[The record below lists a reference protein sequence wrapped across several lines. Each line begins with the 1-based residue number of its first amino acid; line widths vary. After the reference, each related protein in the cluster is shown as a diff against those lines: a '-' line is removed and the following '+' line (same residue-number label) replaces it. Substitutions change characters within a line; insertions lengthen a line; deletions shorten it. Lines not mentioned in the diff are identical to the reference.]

1 MTKNVKQN
9 TLSADNLRHA
19 EYYGMQETFDS
30 LYQRSKNGEKF
41 TNLMDDILNRDN
53 ILLAYRN
60 LKSNKGSETPGT
72 DGVTI
77 SDIGKMNPEEVVEK
91 VRFILIGSEHGYRP
105 KPVRRKDI
113 PKPNGKTRPLGIP
126 CMWDR
131 LIQQSIKQIL
141 EPICEAKFSDN
152 SYGFRPNRSV
162 EHAISSC
169 YRMMQRD
176 KMTYVIEFDIEGFFD
191 NVNHSKLVK
200 QIWALGIQD
209 KTLIYIL
216 RKMLTAEIK
225 MPDGKIIKPN
235 KGTPQGGIISP
246 LLANIVLNELDR
258 WIESQWQEHPLVL
271 KFSHDRTTEGKSF
284 DRGSGYR
291 SARNTNLKEMH
302 IVRYAD
308 DFRIFCK
315 TEDDAKRTMIA
326 TTQWIQ
332 ERLKLNVSKEKTRLI
347 NLKKENME
355 FLGFKMKLR
364 KKRKTLTVVSHMSDK
379 AYEHA
384 LNALKAQAKNIGH
397 PRKGKD
403 EFQEVQLYNAMVLGI
418 QNYYSI
424 ATDINLDASKL
435 QRAVM
440 TVLTNSLGSNRGVR
454 MSKEGG
460 ELTDFEKKTFGKSE
474 MLRYTKATKQPIYPI
489 GYTQTRHPMAKKTT
503 TCSYTPEG
511 REGLHDNL
519 RINQNVLIALM
530 KSSDRHQSLEFND
543 NKLSKFSAQ
552 FGKCAI
558 TGKEFQVV
566 SDIHCH
572 HKLPKHLGGSDK
584 YENLILV
591 LEPVHK
597 LIHATV
603 EETINKY
610 LDMLNLNKE
619 QLTKLNELRVMAKNQ
634 PIET

>member
-1 MTKNVKQN
+1 MTKNVKKN

-19 EYYGMQETFDS
+19 EYYGMQEIFDS
-30 LYQRSKNGEKF
+30 LYQKSKNGEKF
-41 TNLMDDILNRDN
+41 TNLMDDILSRDN

-60 LKSNKGSETPGT
+60 LKNNKGSKTPGT

-77 SDIGKMNPEEVVEK
+77 GDIGKMNPEEVVEK
-91 VRFILIGSEHGYRP
+91 VRFILTGSKHGYRP
-105 KPVRRKDI
+105 KPVRRKSI

-141 EPICEAKFSDN
+141 EPICEAKFSNN

-169 YRMMQRD
+169 YKMMQVSHL
-176 KMTYVIEFDIEGFFD
+176 KHVIEFDIEGFFD
-191 NVNHSKLVK
+191 NINHSKLIK

-216 RKMLTAEIK
+216 RKMLTAEIRL
-225 MPDGKIIKPN
+225 PDGETLKPD

-271 KFSHDRTTEGKSF
+271 KFAHDRTAEGKGF

-291 SARNTNLKEMH
+291 SARKTNLKEMH
-302 IVRYAD
+302 IIRYAD
-308 DFRIFCK
+308 DFRIFCR

-326 TTQWIQ
+326 TIKWIQ
-332 ERLKLNVSKEKTRLI
+332 ERLRLSVSKEKTRLI
-347 NLKKENME
+347 NLEKENME

-364 KKRKTLTVVSHMSDK
+364 KKRKTLTVVSRMSDK
-379 AYEHA
+379 AYKHA
-384 LNALKAQAKNIGH
+384 LNELKAQAKNIGR
-397 PRKGKD
+397 PRKGNN
-403 EFQEVQLYNAMVLGI
+403 EFQEVQRYNAMVLGI

-424 ATDINLDASKL
+424 STDVNMDARNL

-440 TVLTNSLGSNRGVR
+440 TILTNSLGSEKGVR
-454 MSKEGG
+454 MSKEGR
-460 ELTDFEKKTFGKSE
+460 ELTDFEKITFGKSE

-489 GYTQTRHPMAKKTT
+489 GYIKTRHPMAKKTAI
-503 TCSYTPEG
+503 CSYTPEG

-519 RINQNVLIALM
+519 RIDKNLLLSLM
-530 KSSDRHQSLEFND
+530 KTPNKYQSLEFND

-552 FGKCAI
+552 FGRCAI
-558 TGKEFQVV
+558 TGKVFQEV

-572 HKLPKHLGGSDK
+572 HKLPKSFGGTDK

-597 LIHATV
+597 LIHASTK
-603 EETINKY
+603 ETIGKY
-610 LDMLNLNKE
+610 LDMLRLNEE
-619 QLTKLNELRVMAKNQ
+619 QLIKLNELRTLAKNQ
-634 PIET
+634 PIEI